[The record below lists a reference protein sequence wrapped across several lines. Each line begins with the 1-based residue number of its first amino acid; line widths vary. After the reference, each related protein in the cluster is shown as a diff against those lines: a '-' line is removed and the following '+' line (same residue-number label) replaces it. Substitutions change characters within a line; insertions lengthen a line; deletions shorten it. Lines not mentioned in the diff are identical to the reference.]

1 MSEAALGACRPEVA
15 ENTALKRA
23 IATLLTEAGERFI
36 LPRFLNLSDA
46 EIETKTSQTD
56 FVTIADREAEE
67 WLTPRLLSAM
77 PGRVIGEEASAA
89 AVLKQTDYSGYS
101 WTVDPLDGTSNF
113 VKGTPVFC
121 SMVALLWNGQ
131 PVQSWIWQMLNKT
144 LFYAALG
151 GGASCITNTGE
162 TRLMLEERPLELD
175 QMIGSG
181 NTLGLAEPRKS
192 QIQTRLRALPGRQFT
207 GSSGIQ
213 ACLIASGEADFLIHS
228 CSTPWDHA
236 PVDLLCREAGG
247 YAAMLDDGAPFHA
260 SQHKAPYM
268 AASSRAGWDRLCKSV
283 WQDG

>member
-1 MSEAALGACRPEVA
+1 MVASANLNVMMKTARRAGRALLKDFGEV
-15 ENTALKRA
+15 ENLQV
-23 IATLLTEAGERFI
+23 
-36 LPRFLNLSDA
+36 S
-46 EIETKTSQTD
+46 TKGPGD
-56 FVTIADREAEE
+56 FVTRADKNAEFMIREALMEARPTYGF
-67 WLTPRLLSAM
+67 L
-77 PGRVIGEEASAA
+77 GEEGT
-89 AVLKQTDYSGYS
+89 KIDGTDPTRR
-101 WTVDPLDGTSNF
+101 WIVDPLDGTSNF
-113 VKGTPVFC
+113 VKGKPVFC